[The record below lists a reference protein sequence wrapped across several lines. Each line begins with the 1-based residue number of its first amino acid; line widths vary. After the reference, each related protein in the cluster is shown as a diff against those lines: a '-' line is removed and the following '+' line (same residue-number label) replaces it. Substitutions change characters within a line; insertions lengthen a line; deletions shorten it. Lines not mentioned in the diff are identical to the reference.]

1 MNNVFYAV
9 LAVADPG
16 QVANTALWVQLVV
29 IAVIFTAVLVVRP
42 KDR

>member
-9 LAVADPG
+9 LAVSDPG

>member
-1 MNNVFYAV
+1 MNNAFYTV
-9 LAVADPG
+9 LAASDPG

-29 IAVIFTAVLVVRP
+29 IAVIFAAVLIVRP

>member
-9 LAVADPG
+9 LAASDPG

-29 IAVIFTAVLVVRP
+29 IAVILTAVLVVRP

>member
-9 LAVADPG
+9 LAVSDPG

-29 IAVIFTAVLVVRP
+29 IAVIFTVVLIVRP